1 MVVLTAR
8 SPQCRSPVAGSRTV
22 QAGNAANVTRS
33 GDARHPMGVVALSMT
48 RDAILARWPR
58 LAEVGIEPEPI
69 VELSERD
76 SATAKALNAY
86 LMATTEVPTRGELRL

>member
-1 MVVLTAR
+1 
-8 SPQCRSPVAGSRTV
+8 
-22 QAGNAANVTRS
+22 
-33 GDARHPMGVVALSMT
+33 MT

-76 SATAKALNAY
+76 TATAKALNAY
-86 LMATTEVPTRGELRL
+86 LSATAEVPTRGELRL